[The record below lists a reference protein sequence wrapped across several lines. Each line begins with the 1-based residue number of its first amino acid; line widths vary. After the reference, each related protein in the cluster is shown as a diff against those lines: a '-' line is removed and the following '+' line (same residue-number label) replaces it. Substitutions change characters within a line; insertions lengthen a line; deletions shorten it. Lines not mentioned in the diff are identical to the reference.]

1 MALPMPR
8 AAPVIKA
15 VLPSKSPILFSNFK
29 VGESHWLII
38 FFVFKS
44 SQNKCSKHIYISW
57 NTLDE

>member
-29 VGESHWLII
+29 VEESHWLII
-38 FFVFKS
+38 FLYLNLHKINV
-44 SQNKCSKHIYISW
+44 QNIYI
-57 NTLDE
+57 LEYP